1 MAAAAC
7 DNDSKCGIQS
17 PDLIAISSL
26 LLAHLE
32 NLQIQLGIPP
42 LLLCGLEAPALHA
55 SAMTLSRAFMTTA
68 PHRSRLLAHT
78 RSTYDPDSRLYF
90 RGR

>member
-7 DNDSKCGIQS
+7 GNDSKCGIQS
-17 PDLIAISSL
+17 PNLIAISSL

-42 LLLCGLEAPALHA
+42 LLL
-55 SAMTLSRAFMTTA
+55 
-68 PHRSRLLAHT
+68 
-78 RSTYDPDSRLYF
+78 
-90 RGR
+90 